1 MAVSTAPS
9 LPGRSRAG
17 LPGLLGR
24 LSADRR
30 RYLCPQLG
38 ISLDDDAA
46 RKIVSRCQNTD
57 GSATVEE
64 ITHFAELKVQQLA
77 RRKNIENWPGMLMA
91 AVPAYFNPP
100 ATEVSRYRA
109 EKRREREKE
118 EQLAREILADPNAEH
133 LTDADKEWARSI
145 VSFT

>member
-1 MAVSTAPS
+1 MP
-9 LPGRSRAG
+9 PHKEIGIKD
-17 LPGLLGR
+17 LGR
-24 LSADRR
+24 EAGDTSSSEAPILVRR
-30 RYLCPQLG
+30 IAQLG

-133 LTDADKEWARSI
+133 VTDADKEWARSI